1 MKHAFFADTGG
12 FFLQAPNRKLFSLNV
27 KQVYYLVTNGYV
39 QYQDV
44 AISEQ
49 TIAEKNKKEGFSQFI
64 TVAQIL

>member
-1 MKHAFFADTGG
+1 
-12 FFLQAPNRKLFSLNV
+12 V